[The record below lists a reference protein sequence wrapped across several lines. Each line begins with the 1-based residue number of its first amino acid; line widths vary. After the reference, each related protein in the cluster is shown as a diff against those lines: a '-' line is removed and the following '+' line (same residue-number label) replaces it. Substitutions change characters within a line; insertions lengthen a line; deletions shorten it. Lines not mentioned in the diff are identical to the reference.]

1 MCKCILNKKALL
13 FLTNILVVLHNRI
26 QCVCVCVCVWIKHFT
41 KSLHTQEKLK
51 TNQMT
56 K

>member
-13 FLTNILVVLHNRI
+13 FLTNILVVLHNRV
-26 QCVCVCVCVWIKHFT
+26 QCVCVWIKHLT